1 MFYNQNAFNEFGKA
15 SVISFQIKMTEVKME
30 SSWNG
35 KHILKVQDD
44 RAFNI
49 VEDPSIAKYRGRVE
63 PWLTAL
69 FQSEHL
75 SLLVGSG
82 ISTAVHMLATG
93 TTVTGMEK
101 MSFAVF
107 NEQMDVCVAE
117 AARKAGRGDGNIEDQ
132 IRVAN
137 DLLQGLGIY
146 TSIDVFGAKKIRKNL
161 EKFKEE
167 VNLGL
172 LKFVKNIL
180 LAEKNIVN
188 ANDYKSAQY
197 LLNFMVSFAS
207 RSGTRERLNIFTTNY
222 DRIVEFGAELAGVR
236 LIDRFVGTVN
246 PIFRSSR
253 LEIDMHYNPPGIRGE
268 PRYLEGVVHFTKLHG
283 SLDWVY
289 QNGNVRR
296 ISVPFGAETV
306 ESYFT
311 QFAGEKADARSLM
324 IYPNASKDRET
335 SEYPYVELF
344 RDLAASICRPN
355 STIVLYGYGF
365 GDEHVNR
372 VIMDMLTIPS
382 CHLVVISYS
391 DEGDRIQ
398 KFYDNAKRPAQITLL
413 IGGHFGKLETLV
425 DGYLPKPA
433 IDRTTFRMVELL
445 KSRGLINKDEAK
457 KKEGEE

>member
-1 MFYNQNAFNEFGKA
+1 MG
-15 SVISFQIKMTEVKME
+15 

-44 RAFNI
+44 REFKI
-49 VEDPSIAKYRGRVE
+49 IEDPSIAKHRVRVE

-93 TTVTGMEK
+93 NHVTGMGK
-101 MSFAVF
+101 MPFTVF
-107 NEQMDVCVAE
+107 NEQMDVCVTE
-117 AARKAGRGDGNIEDQ
+117 AAKKAGRGDGNIEDQ

-146 TSIDVFGAKKIRKNL
+146 TSIDVFGAKKTRKNL
-161 EKFKEE
+161 DKFKEE
-167 VNLGL
+167 VNFGL

-188 ANDYKSAQY
+188 ATNYKAAQY

-222 DRIVEFGAELAGVR
+222 DRIIELGAELAGVR
-236 LIDRFVGTVN
+236 LIDRFVGTVS

-253 LEIDMHYNPPGIRGE
+253 LDVDMHYNPPGIRGE
-268 PRYLEGVVHFTKLHG
+268 PRYLEGVVHYAKLHG
-283 SLDWVY
+283 SLDWFY

-306 ESYFT
+306 ESYFP
-311 QFAGEKADARSLM
+311 QLDGEKPSARSLM

-344 RDLAASICRPN
+344 RDLAVAICCPN
-355 STIVLYGYGF
+355 STVVLYGYGF

-398 KFYDNAKRPAQITLL
+398 KFYDNVKRPAQITLL
-413 IGGHFGKLETLV
+413 IGEHFGKLETLV

-445 KSRGLINKDEAK
+445 KSRGLINKDEGK